1 VAIAKAWVFWVLL
14 MISVQKKIELWIGF
28 NERRVIESSAS
39 NECVGGHVFW
49 W

>member
-1 VAIAKAWVFWVLL
+1 LSPANDFGA
-14 MISVQKKIELWIGF
+14 KKIELWIGY